1 MATLLLD
8 HLQFGPAKAEVSQ
21 GSSTHDGKAEPDIV
35 VHDNQ
40 HQEVAQNHLH
50 NLKSSLSNVGQAK
63 YQRLL
68 GGFRVF
74 RLLILEVQRFP

>member
-8 HLQFGPAKAEVSQ
+8 HLQFGPAKAEVAH
-21 GSSTHDGKAEPDIV
+21 GSSTHDSKEEPGIE

-40 HQEVAQNHLH
+40 HQKVAQNHLH
-50 NLKSSLSNVGQAK
+50 NLKSGLSNVGEAK

-68 GGFRVF
+68 GGSGVF
-74 RLLILEVQRFP
+74 RLVILEVQ